1 MVMLI
6 ENAVGDEQYAA
17 IIACSTSTSTTAV
30 SNAGTVINI

>member
-6 ENAVGDEQYAA
+6 ENTVDGEQYTA
-17 IIACSTSTSTTAV
+17 IIECYTCYDTTAV